1 MNKQALSSSKL
12 LETGTV
18 SQSDNNGLKSIADSL
33 SQLPSDVI
41 DRMLAQA
48 AQELEKR
55 KMIEKDEAIIKIIE
69 IVKKHSIPFDE
80 ITKILEETGAIY
92 ANHSDNGRTRRI
104 FVDPDNPKN
113 IWTGAGRRP
122 HWIVN
127 RVGKKG
133 DISQFA
139 VEVKSDESLMKAYF
153 VNPEKPA
160 QRWNGLGRKPFW
172 FKALEAKGGD
182 LEQYKTY
189 F

>member
-1 MNKQALSSSKL
+1 MNKQALSSSKW

-113 IWTGAGRRP
+113 IWTG
-122 HWIVN
+122 V
-127 RVGKKG
+127 
-133 DISQFA
+133 
-139 VEVKSDESLMKAYF
+139 
-153 VNPEKPA
+153 
-160 QRWNGLGRKPFW
+160 GRKPFW